1 MKVTILS
8 VSQTTQPTIVEFSC
22 CCGRASAE
30 WHGPAPAAGDE
41 SYVELDAET
50 VVPLRADAKRAAVEA
65 PRLLEVNGRYL
76 VRAEL
81 INVSPENEIVDLKLG
96 DGSLTLEYDKT
107 AGQPLRGWYEL
118 ELRDLRLFDM
128 GL

>member
-8 VSQTTQPTIVEFSC
+8 VSQASQTAIVEFNC

-41 SYVELDAET
+41 RYVELDAET

-65 PRLLEVNGRYL
+65 PRLLEVNGQYL
-76 VRAEL
+76 VAAEL
-81 INVSPENEIVDLKLG
+81 VNVSPENEIVDLKLG

-107 AGQPLRGWYEL
+107 AGQPPRGWYEL
-118 ELRDLRLFDM
+118 ELLSLRLYDM
-128 GL
+128 RL

>member
-8 VSQTTQPTIVEFSC
+8 VNQMTQTTIVEFSC

-30 WHGPAPAAGDE
+30 WHGATPRAGDE
-41 SYVELDAET
+41 KYVELDAES

-65 PRLLEVNGRYL
+65 PRLLEVTGQYL
-76 VRAEL
+76 VTAEL
-81 INVSPENEIVDLKLG
+81 VNVSPENEIVDLKLG

-107 AGQPLRGWYEL
+107 AGQPPRGWYEL
-118 ELRDLRLFDM
+118 ELRDLRLYDM